1 MSGHS
6 KWNTIKRKKG
16 AADAK
21 RGAIFTRHSKEITF
35 SARSGGGDI
44 DMNPSLRLAVKKAK
58 ADNMPAANIDRAI
71 KKGTGDLPGIKYEDY
86 IYEGYGP
93 GGVAIM
99 MEIMTDNKNRT
110 VPDIRHIMSK
120 NGGNLGE
127 SGCVNW
133 MFEKKGTF
141 TISKDGVDEDEL
153 LEISLDLGV
162 EDFNSDM
169 DDVFLIETSPDDFG
183 NISKG
188 LEDAG
193 FDLQGEVGLVPINM
207 VKVSG
212 GDVSQLLSL
221 LELLENHED
230 IQKVYSNFDL
240 DEAEMDRLS

>member
-71 KKGTGDLPGIKYEDY
+71 KKGTGDLPGVKYEDY

-162 EDFNSDM
+162 EDFNSDT
-169 DDVFLIETSPDDFG
+169 DDVFLIETSLDDFG

-212 GDVSQLLSL
+212 ADVSQLLSL

>member
-1 MSGHS
+1 
-6 KWNTIKRKKG
+6 
-16 AADAK
+16 
-21 RGAIFTRHSKEITF
+21 ITF

-71 KKGTGDLPGIKYEDY
+71 KKGTGDLPGVKYEDY

-162 EDFNSDM
+162 EDFNSDT

-212 GDVSQLLSL
+212 GDVSQLLIL

>member
-71 KKGTGDLPGIKYEDY
+71 KKGTGDLPGVKYEDY

-162 EDFNSDM
+162 EDFNSDT

>member
-71 KKGTGDLPGIKYEDY
+71 KKGTGDLPGVKYEDY

>member
-6 KWNTIKRKKG
+6 KWSTIKRKKG

-21 RGAIFTRHSKEITF
+21 RGAIFTRHSKEITLA
-35 SARSGGGDI
+35 ARTGGGDV

-58 ADNMPAANIDRAI
+58 ADNMPLSNIERAI
-71 KKGTGDLPGIKYEDY
+71 KKGTGDLPGIKYDDY
-86 IYEGYGP
+86 VYEGYGP

-141 TISKDGVDEDEL
+141 TIPKDGLDEDFL
-153 LEISLDLGV
+153 LETLLDLGA
-162 EDFNSDM
+162 EDFNSESEE
-169 DDVFLIETSPDDFG
+169 VVTIQVSPDDFG
-183 NISKG
+183 IVSEG
-188 LEDAG
+188 LESAS
-193 FDLQGEVGLVPINM
+193 FNVEGEIGLVPINTI
-207 VKVSG
+207 KVSG
-212 GDVSQLLSL
+212 SDIKPLITLLD
-221 LELLENHED
+221 LLENHED

-240 DEAEMDRLS
+240 DEEEMEKLS

>member
-71 KKGTGDLPGIKYEDY
+71 KKGTGDLPGVKYEDY

-162 EDFNSDM
+162 EDFNSDT

-212 GDVSQLLSL
+212 GDVTQLLSL

>member
-16 AADAK
+16 ATDAK
-21 RGAIFTRHSKEITF
+21 RGALFTRHSKEITL
-35 SARSGGGDI
+35 SARSGGGEI
-44 DMNPSLRLAVKKAK
+44 EMNPSLRLAVKKAK
-58 ADNMPAANIDRAI
+58 ADNMPAANIERAI
-71 KKGTGDLPGIKYEDY
+71 KKGTGDLPGVKYEDY
-86 IYEGYGP
+86 VYEGYGP

-99 MEIMTDNKNRT
+99 MEIMTENKNRT

-141 TISKDGVDEDEL
+141 TILRNGVDEDSL
-153 LEISLDLGV
+153 LETSLDLGA
-162 EDFNSDM
+162 EDFNSDA
-169 DDVFLIETSPDDFG
+169 DDVFIIETSTDEFG
-183 NISKG
+183 SMSQG

-193 FDLQGEVGLVPINM
+193 FDVEGEVGLVPINT
-207 VKVSG
+207 VKITG
-212 GDVSQLLSL
+212 GDVGQLLNL
-221 LELLENHED
+221 LELLEDHED

-240 DEAEMDRLS
+240 DEEEMEKLA

>member
-16 AADAK
+16 VADAK
-21 RGAIFTRHSKEITF
+21 RGAIFTRHSKEITL
-35 SARSGGGDI
+35 SARTGGGDLE
-44 DMNPSLRLAVKKAK
+44 MNPSLRLAIKKAK
-58 ADNMPAANIDRAI
+58 ADNMPVANIERAI
-71 KKGTGDLPGIKYEDY
+71 KKGTGDLPGVKYEDY
-86 IYEGYGP
+86 VYEGYGP

-110 VPDIRHIMSK
+110 VPDIRHMMSK

-141 TISKDGVDEDEL
+141 SISKAGVDEDIL
-153 LEISLDLGV
+153 LGTSLDLGA
-162 EDFNSDM
+162 EDFNADSE
-169 DDVFLIETSPDDFG
+169 DVFVIETAPDDFG
-183 NISKG
+183 KMSQG

-193 FDLQGEVGLVPINM
+193 FDVEGEVGLVPINT

-212 GDVSQLLSL
+212 GDVSQLLKL
-221 LELLENHED
+221 LELLEDHED

-240 DEAEMDRLS
+240 DEAEMEKLI

>member
-16 AADAK
+16 ALDAK
-21 RGAIFTRHSKEITF
+21 RGAIFTRHSKEITL
-35 SARSGGGDI
+35 SARAGGGDI
-44 DMNPSLRLAVKKAK
+44 EMNPSLRLAVKKAK
-58 ADNMPAANIDRAI
+58 ADNMPAANIERAI
-71 KKGTGDLPGIKYEDY
+71 KKGTGDLPGVKYEDY

-99 MEIMTDNKNRT
+99 MEIMTENKNRT
-110 VPDIRHIMSK
+110 VPDIRHMMSK

-141 TISKDGVDEDEL
+141 TILKNGVDEDSL
-153 LEISLDLGV
+153 LVTSLDLGA
-162 EDFNSDM
+162 EDFNSDA
-169 DDVFLIETSPDDFG
+169 DDVYVIETSPDDFG
-183 NISKG
+183 NMSQG

-193 FDLQGEVGLVPINM
+193 FEVEGEVGLIPINT

-212 GDVSQLLSL
+212 GDVSQLLKL
-221 LELLENHED
+221 LELLEDHED
-230 IQKVYSNFDL
+230 IQKVYANFDL
-240 DEAEMDRLS
+240 DDEEMEKLS

>member
-21 RGAIFTRHSKEITF
+21 RGAIFTRHSKEITL

-44 DMNPSLRLAVKKAK
+44 EMNPSLRLAVKKAK

-71 KKGTGDLPGIKYEDY
+71 KKGTGDLPGVKYEDY
-86 IYEGYGP
+86 VYEGYGP

-141 TISKDGVDEDEL
+141 TISKKGVDEDAL
-153 LEISLDLGV
+153 LETLLDLGA
-162 EDFNSDM
+162 EDFNSDL
-169 DDVFLIETSPDDFG
+169 DDVFVIETSPDDFG
-183 NISKG
+183 NMSKG
-188 LEDAG
+188 LEDAD
-193 FDLQGEVGLVPINM
+193 FDVEGEVGLVPINM

-212 GDVSQLLSL
+212 GDVSQLLNL
-221 LELLENHED
+221 LELLEDHED

-240 DEAEMDRLS
+240 DEAEMEKLS